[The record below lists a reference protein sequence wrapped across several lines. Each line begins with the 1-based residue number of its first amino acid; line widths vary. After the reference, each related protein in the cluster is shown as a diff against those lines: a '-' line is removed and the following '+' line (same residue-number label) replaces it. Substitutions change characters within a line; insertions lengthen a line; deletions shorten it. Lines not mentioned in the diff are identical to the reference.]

1 MLGFNADLAPVADVW
16 SNPDNTV
23 IGDRAYS
30 DDFAQAAELIPEAV
44 RGFHSGGVAT
54 TLKHFPGH
62 GDALADSHDGA
73 VYVSK
78 PLEQLRREELLPF
91 RAGIAS
97 GSDMVM
103 IGHLILTEIDAAQ
116 PAPFSYRIVTELLR
130 EELGFQ
136 GVVITDGL
144 QMKALTDSYTSGEIA
159 RRAVSAG
166 VDILLCPSNPQA
178 AVSALE
184 EAVALGEIS
193 EERINQSVRRILAM
207 KVNRGVLKLEG
218 LESPAVRTPASGGKR
233 MNEQTDLIQY
243 TKKRSLCR
251 RLLPLLLAM
260 GLLLV
265 GCSGG
270 TEPSEPSSDTGSSTA
285 SASST
290 PAASAPEPEPEP
302 ETLEQELLKKRG
314 VAFDQSDY
322 KTFTGAEGVL
332 SLQTVF
338 SDLNPKK
345 AGGNLSSVFL
355 SGGKIY
361 QYRCDATLPGGQNC
375 REVGTLPLAEQPVYL
390 QANDFNGAD
399 LEVVY
404 RGGKRYSVKSASNNG
419 PYTATESK
427 YLHPVLTHAWRYS
440 ADGKTL
446 TEDVGLRDRAQ
457 RIVHV
462 GGSYLLIAD
471 GKLEAAAERQLP
483 SENFEGIYFDDDE
496 DGYIVYEVA
505 DEAVGDGE
513 KAVAILNGNI
523 LATDQAF
530 YQIMYDDIS
539 ENDLSYEEKT
549 TNADG
554 TPAAYLP
561 KFGGGNRYRLVKL
574 ELLSRYYSDVLT
586 IAHDYIITA
595 DYKLL
600 PATEAIGEDY
610 ESGYIAYPPDVMEK
624 LLALDGY

>member
-1 MLGFNADLAPVADVW
+1 
-16 SNPDNTV
+16 
-23 IGDRAYS
+23 
-30 DDFAQAAELIPEAV
+30 
-44 RGFHSGGVAT
+44 
-54 TLKHFPGH
+54 
-62 GDALADSHDGA
+62 
-73 VYVSK
+73 
-78 PLEQLRREELLPF
+78 
-91 RAGIAS
+91 
-97 GSDMVM
+97 
-103 IGHLILTEIDAAQ
+103 
-116 PAPFSYRIVTELLR
+116 
-130 EELGFQ
+130 
-136 GVVITDGL
+136 
-144 QMKALTDSYTSGEIA
+144 
-159 RRAVSAG
+159 
-166 VDILLCPSNPQA
+166 
-178 AVSALE
+178 
-184 EAVALGEIS
+184 
-193 EERINQSVRRILAM
+193 
-207 KVNRGVLKLEG
+207 
-218 LESPAVRTPASGGKR
+218 

-427 YLHPVLTHAWRYS
+427 YLHPVLTHAWRYN

-471 GKLEAAAERQLP
+471 GKLEAAAERKIP
-483 SENFEGIYFDDDE
+483 SDGYYFDDNMDAQANKTFKS
-496 DGYIVYEVA
+496 YCA
-505 DEAVGDGE
+505 LA
-513 KAVAILNGNI
+513 LNGFQKTLEENR
-523 LATDQAF
+523 QAWKA
-530 YQIMYDDIS
+530 MLDDAYRVTVS
-539 ENDLSYEEKT
+539 FDENDQFVLELQGKTSYWLELRYRPECGVWSDVSLVPTFTDGQANWKPDEGKLTDDYLLSLVTSLELGMTAAPFTFDRPKDLTQQQLWLMFLLLMPKAELEATYDKQ
-549 TNADG
+549 DG
-554 TPAAYLP
+554 MYHITQKMMENTLISYLEYFQFDITKNP
-561 KFGGGNRYRLVKL
+561 GYSETLGEIVVPTVSGFGGGMLAKLREKHVDGSTVTFTVDYYAGDDVGFTAPEYAKTYTLTFFYGRYR
-574 ELLSRYYSDVLT
+574 
-586 IAHDYIITA
+586 
-595 DYKLL
+595 
-600 PATEAIGEDY
+600 Y
-610 ESGYIAYPPDVMEK
+610 ESAVE
-624 LLALDGY
+624 AA

>member
-1 MLGFNADLAPVADVW
+1 
-16 SNPDNTV
+16 
-23 IGDRAYS
+23 
-30 DDFAQAAELIPEAV
+30 
-44 RGFHSGGVAT
+44 
-54 TLKHFPGH
+54 
-62 GDALADSHDGA
+62 
-73 VYVSK
+73 
-78 PLEQLRREELLPF
+78 
-91 RAGIAS
+91 
-97 GSDMVM
+97 
-103 IGHLILTEIDAAQ
+103 
-116 PAPFSYRIVTELLR
+116 
-130 EELGFQ
+130 
-136 GVVITDGL
+136 
-144 QMKALTDSYTSGEIA
+144 
-159 RRAVSAG
+159 
-166 VDILLCPSNPQA
+166 
-178 AVSALE
+178 
-184 EAVALGEIS
+184 
-193 EERINQSVRRILAM
+193 
-207 KVNRGVLKLEG
+207 
-218 LESPAVRTPASGGKR
+218 

-302 ETLEQELLKKRG
+302 ETLEQELLKSGASPLTSRITNLYRRRRRAEPANRLFGPQPQKGRR
-314 VAFDQSDY
+314 QS
-322 KTFTGAEGVL
+322 VQRL
-332 SLQTVF
+332 SVRR
-338 SDLNPKK
+338 K
-345 AGGNLSSVFL
+345 NLSVPL
-355 SGGKIY
+355 
-361 QYRCDATLPGGQNC
+361 RRNPAGGQNC

-457 RIVHV
+457 RIVSV
-462 GGSYLLIAD
+462 GGQLSAD
-471 GKLEAAAERQLP
+471 RRREAGGGGRTTAP

-554 TPAAYLP
+554 TPRRLSP
-561 KFGGGNRYRLVKL
+561 KIRR
-574 ELLSRYYSDVLT
+574 RQP
-586 IAHDYIITA
+586 
-595 DYKLL
+595 L
-600 PATEAIGEDY
+600 PACKAGAAEPVLQRRAHHRPRLYHHGGLQD
-610 ESGYIAYPPDVMEK
+610 SPRHGGDRRG
-624 LLALDGY
+624 L

>member
-1 MLGFNADLAPVADVW
+1 
-16 SNPDNTV
+16 
-23 IGDRAYS
+23 
-30 DDFAQAAELIPEAV
+30 
-44 RGFHSGGVAT
+44 
-54 TLKHFPGH
+54 
-62 GDALADSHDGA
+62 
-73 VYVSK
+73 
-78 PLEQLRREELLPF
+78 
-91 RAGIAS
+91 
-97 GSDMVM
+97 
-103 IGHLILTEIDAAQ
+103 
-116 PAPFSYRIVTELLR
+116 
-130 EELGFQ
+130 
-136 GVVITDGL
+136 
-144 QMKALTDSYTSGEIA
+144 
-159 RRAVSAG
+159 
-166 VDILLCPSNPQA
+166 
-178 AVSALE
+178 
-184 EAVALGEIS
+184 
-193 EERINQSVRRILAM
+193 
-207 KVNRGVLKLEG
+207 
-218 LESPAVRTPASGGKR
+218 

-404 RGGKRYSVKSASNNG
+404 RGGK
-419 PYTATESK
+419 
-427 YLHPVLTHAWRYS
+427 
-440 ADGKTL
+440 
-446 TEDVGLRDRAQ
+446 RDRAQ

>member
-1 MLGFNADLAPVADVW
+1 
-16 SNPDNTV
+16 
-23 IGDRAYS
+23 
-30 DDFAQAAELIPEAV
+30 
-44 RGFHSGGVAT
+44 
-54 TLKHFPGH
+54 
-62 GDALADSHDGA
+62 
-73 VYVSK
+73 
-78 PLEQLRREELLPF
+78 
-91 RAGIAS
+91 
-97 GSDMVM
+97 
-103 IGHLILTEIDAAQ
+103 
-116 PAPFSYRIVTELLR
+116 
-130 EELGFQ
+130 
-136 GVVITDGL
+136 
-144 QMKALTDSYTSGEIA
+144 
-159 RRAVSAG
+159 
-166 VDILLCPSNPQA
+166 
-178 AVSALE
+178 
-184 EAVALGEIS
+184 
-193 EERINQSVRRILAM
+193 
-207 KVNRGVLKLEG
+207 
-218 LESPAVRTPASGGKR
+218 

-427 YLHPVLTHAWRYS
+427 YLHPVLTHAWRYN

-446 TEDVGLRDRAQ
+446 TEDVGLRD
-457 RIVHV
+457 
-462 GGSYLLIAD
+462 S
-471 GKLEAAAERQLP
+471 
-483 SENFEGIYFDDDE
+483 E

-574 ELLSRYYSDVLT
+574 ELLSRYYSDVWRNRVKPALDRLCNGV
-586 IAHDYIITA
+586 ALDPHDYTGRNSLRNLAEMEVRYA
-595 DYKLL
+595 DHLDNIADLKAEGERLVVCSAHADCSDRCAPWQGRVYSLDGTSGVIDGNRYVPLERATDIYYTTKAGRVYKNGLLGFNCRHKLYPYRGELL
-600 PATEAIGEDY
+600 PVISAEERKAEY
-610 ESGYIAYPPDVMEK
+610 EVTKRQRAMERDVRRAKTSALMLKDINKAEYIRQRDKAKALYRAYIRYSMDNNRAYYPMRVTI
-624 LLALDGY
+624 

>member
-1 MLGFNADLAPVADVW
+1 
-16 SNPDNTV
+16 
-23 IGDRAYS
+23 
-30 DDFAQAAELIPEAV
+30 
-44 RGFHSGGVAT
+44 
-54 TLKHFPGH
+54 
-62 GDALADSHDGA
+62 
-73 VYVSK
+73 
-78 PLEQLRREELLPF
+78 
-91 RAGIAS
+91 
-97 GSDMVM
+97 
-103 IGHLILTEIDAAQ
+103 
-116 PAPFSYRIVTELLR
+116 
-130 EELGFQ
+130 
-136 GVVITDGL
+136 
-144 QMKALTDSYTSGEIA
+144 
-159 RRAVSAG
+159 
-166 VDILLCPSNPQA
+166 
-178 AVSALE
+178 
-184 EAVALGEIS
+184 
-193 EERINQSVRRILAM
+193 
-207 KVNRGVLKLEG
+207 
-218 LESPAVRTPASGGKR
+218 

-260 GLLLV
+260 GLLLA

-270 TEPSEPSSDTGSSTA
+270 TEPSEPSSDTGSPTA

-427 YLHPVLTHAWRYS
+427 YLHPVLTHAWRYN